1 MRKCAIGSASAAG
14 EPRVHPSVRWGG
26 SPGRRSHSK
35 TTQWALGWIPT
46 VRIGAGAW
54 PICQAQEKAATPVGK
69 PHLTVLGKK
78 HLPVEEKGKP
88 ESQEKTLLGKRISGG
103 LGPHQERGRKFVGHA
118 AVARDSAPSLRSA
131 RRASQNK
138 KTWRT

>member
-14 EPRVHPSVRWGG
+14 EAGVDPSVRWGG
-26 SPGRRSHSK
+26 SPGRRSHTK
-35 TTQWALGWIPT
+35 RTQWALGWIPT

-88 ESQEKTLLGKRISGG
+88 ESREKTLLSKRISGG
-103 LGPHQERGRKFVGHA
+103 LGPHLERGRKVVGHA

-131 RRASQNK
+131 RRASQTK
-138 KTWRT
+138 KT